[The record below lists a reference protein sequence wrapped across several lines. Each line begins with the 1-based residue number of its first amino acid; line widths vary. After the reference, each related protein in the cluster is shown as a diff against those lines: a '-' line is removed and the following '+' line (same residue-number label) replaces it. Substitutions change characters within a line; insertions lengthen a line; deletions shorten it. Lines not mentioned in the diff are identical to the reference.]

1 MYTFYEQLFPLTYNL
16 WCFVYHNIGREFQ
29 ALFISTI
36 EPLDASGGST
46 NPTKSLCDK
55 YVFNTVLS
63 RTKSLVVAVGN
74 PYALLKTE
82 EKMGDY
88 GCWKTYISHCIDNK
102 TFYIPQI
109 VEPVERKRE
118 HYFESLRV
126 LVGKSVHVKSQQVE
140 YKKCVSSNPP
150 NSSLPLKPPKDTN
163 ILGNDVIIYI
173 LF

>member
-1 MYTFYEQLFPLTYNL
+1 MVYNL
-16 WCFVYHNIGREFQ
+16 CFVYHNIGREFQ

-36 EPLDASGGST
+36 EPLDASGRST

-102 TFYIPQI
+102 TFYIPQT
-109 VEPVERKRE
+109 VEPVKRKRE

-126 LVGKSVHVKSQQVE
+126 LVGKSMHVKSQQVE

-150 NSSLPLKPPKDTN
+150 NSSLTLKPPKDTN

-173 LF
+173 YF